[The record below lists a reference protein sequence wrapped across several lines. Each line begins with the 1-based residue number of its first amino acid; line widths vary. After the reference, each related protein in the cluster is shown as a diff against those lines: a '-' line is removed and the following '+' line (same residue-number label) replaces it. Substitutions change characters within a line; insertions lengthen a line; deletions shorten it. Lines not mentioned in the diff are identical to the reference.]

1 MVQWFMKLW
10 RWELFKV
17 LDLRRIE
24 SSSQKGGSVISIL
37 MLISDLK
44 ALRYMRHFLCSS
56 LLHGSD
62 KPSIL
67 RNWSALALTLPASL
81 LIFYTHFYQKR
92 IIFCQK
98 ERIFCIFMA
107 TTADFRIGMIIRFN
121 GELNRV
127 EEYIHRTPGNLRAF
141 VQAKLRS
148 LKSGR
153 VSETR
158 FRSGE
163 EVEEVRVE
171 QKQFQYLYH
180 DGQSL
185 QFMDKESYDQMPVD
199 EKALGE
205 GAKFLK
211 EGETVQLMMV
221 GHDIVGAEI
230 PFNVELKVVET
241 EPGVRGNTA
250 TGSTKPAKVE
260 TGATVNVPLFI
271 NEGDV
276 IRVDTR
282 SGAYLER
289 VKN

>member
-1 MVQWFMKLW
+1 
-10 RWELFKV
+10 
-17 LDLRRIE
+17 
-24 SSSQKGGSVISIL
+24 
-37 MLISDLK
+37 
-44 ALRYMRHFLCSS
+44 
-56 LLHGSD
+56 
-62 KPSIL
+62 
-67 RNWSALALTLPASL
+67 
-81 LIFYTHFYQKR
+81 
-92 IIFCQK
+92 
-98 ERIFCIFMA
+98 MA
-107 TTADFRIGMIIRFN
+107 TTADFRVGMIIRFN

-271 NEGDV
+271 NEGDI